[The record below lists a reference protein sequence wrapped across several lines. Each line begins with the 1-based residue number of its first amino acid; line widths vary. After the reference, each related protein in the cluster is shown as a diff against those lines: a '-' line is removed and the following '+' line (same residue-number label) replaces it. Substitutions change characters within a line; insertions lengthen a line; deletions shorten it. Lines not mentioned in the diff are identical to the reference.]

1 MDLKT
6 LEAVATVGSKLE
18 KERLLKT
25 VGPDTI
31 KFLKWALDPMITFG
45 VTVEQDSLI
54 RTRGDNVLFSK
65 LLGEDQYWH
74 LVDDL
79 CLKLSS
85 RELTGNSATGEI
97 EKILLGAPSTEH
109 LVWAARILNKDLRA
123 GFSMSTLNKAHPGC
137 IEKEIPCSLA
147 KPYDPEKHEIRG
159 AWCVEPKLDGLRMV
173 VVNGLA
179 YTRNGRPID
188 SVGHILEELKILG
201 NDYVWDGEI
210 MGATGFDEDSGKIR
224 KKGEGPNLSL
234 VYNIFDCIWK
244 SEWDARKTKPYN
256 DRRMYM
262 FEALGTLA
270 PKYSRMVPL
279 TLLTDPTT
287 EQLFAARDEYIK
299 MGFEG
304 AMLKDMQSP
313 YVFKRSDAILKLK
326 TFVDADGKITDSF
339 EGKGRHKGRLGGFIV
354 EFDGVLTRVGGGFSD
369 AERTYLWK
377 NRGEIVGSMIEVKYQ
392 NKTEEGSLRFPV
404 FVKFRPDKD

>member
-6 LEAVATVGSKLE
+6 LEAVAAVGSKLE

-25 VGPDTI
+25 LGPDTI

-45 VTVEQDSLI
+45 VTVDEASHL
-54 RTRGDNVLFSK
+54 RTRGDNILFAK
-65 LLGEDQYWH
+65 LWGEDQYWQ
-74 LVDDL
+74 LLDEL
-79 CLKLSS
+79 CFKLSS
-85 RELTGNSATGEI
+85 RELTGNSAEGEI
-97 EKILLGAPSTEH
+97 EKILLGAPTVEH

-137 IEKEIPCSLA
+137 LEKEIPCSLA
-147 KPYDPEKHEIRG
+147 KPYDPDKHEIRG

-173 VVNGLA
+173 VVNGVA
-179 YTRNGRPID
+179 RTRNGRTID
-188 SVGHILEELKILG
+188 SVGHILEELKALG
-201 NDYVWDGEI
+201 SDYVWDGEI

-234 VYNIFDCIWK
+234 KYNIFDCVWK
-244 SEWDARKTKPYN
+244 SEWDARKTQPYQ
-256 DRRMYM
+256 DRRKYM

-270 PKYSRMVPL
+270 PLYSSIVPMTML
-279 TLLTDPTT
+279 QDPTT
-287 EQLFAARDEYIK
+287 EELFKARDEYIK

-304 AMLKDMQSP
+304 AMLKDLSSP

-326 TFVDADGKITDSF
+326 TFVDADGVITDYY
-339 EGKGRHKGRLGGFIV
+339 EGKGKHKGRLGGFV
-354 EFDGVLTRVGGGFSD
+354 ASFDGVPTRVGGGFSD
-369 AERTYLWK
+369 QQRTDLWK
-377 NRGEIVGSMIEVKYQ
+377 TRDEQKGKMIEVKYQ

-404 FVKFRPDKD
+404 FVKFRPDRD